1 MMPRVLRAADRTA
14 VPWKNGG
21 GVTREIAASPEGAP
35 LDDFDWRVS
44 LADVSADGPFSSF
57 PGVDRTLTV
66 VEGAG
71 MDLMVGGEHHIV
83 DEQYWPHDFPGD
95 LETDGQLLG
104 GPVVNLNVMYRRK
117 RTAAEVAVVRGTLRL
132 QAPEGGTVLAVALED
147 GAALDGQDIELDCYD
162 AVLMEGAAPVVL
174 RTQGWAL
181 VITLSPAGG
190 QGYAASGTR

>member
-1 MMPRVLRAADRTA
+1 MTLRVLRAADRTA

-95 LETDGQLLG
+95 LETDGRLLG
-104 GPVVNLNVMYRRK
+104 GPVVNLNVMYRRE
-117 RTAAEVAVVRGTLRL
+117 RTTAAVAAVRGTVRL
-132 QAPEGGTVLAVALED
+132 PVPQSGTVLAVALED
-147 GAALDGQDIELDCYD
+147 GAVLEGQDIELDRYD
-162 AVLMEGAAPVVL
+162 ALVADGASPGVL

-181 VITLSPAGG
+181 LVTLSA
-190 QGYAASGTR
+190 R

>member
-1 MMPRVLRAADRTA
+1 MPRVLRAADRTA

-44 LADVSADGPFSSF
+44 LADVTADGPFSSF

-95 LETDGQLLG
+95 LETDGRLLG
-104 GPVVNLNVMYRRK
+104 GPVVNLNVMYRRD

-147 GAALDGQDIELDCYD
+147 GAEVEGQDIELDRYD
-162 AVLMEGAAPVVL
+162 AVLIKGGTAPVVL
-174 RTQGWAL
+174 RTQGYAL
-181 VITLSPAGG
+181 LVTLSPAGRG
-190 QGYAASGTR
+190 CYPAPGIR